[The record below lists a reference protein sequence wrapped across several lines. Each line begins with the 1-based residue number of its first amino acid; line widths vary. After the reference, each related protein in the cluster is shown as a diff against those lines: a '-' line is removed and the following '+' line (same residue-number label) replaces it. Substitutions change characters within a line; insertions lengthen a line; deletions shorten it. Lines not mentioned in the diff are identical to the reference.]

1 MRYSHLL
8 LPCGKQAAHA
18 RRSFMFVMCCAT
30 PRRVI
35 PLLGNPSKVKG
46 VFDFDGTLPTP
57 AATLGELIKSP
68 LVPQDMRQAIAIFC
82 QVSTDLDELRRFTLF
97 NFLALMKVLKKH
109 DKLSLVPIKTCLI
122 AFIATRAYRAAPDAL
137 DAALNAALDAARHLP
152 ARLFT
157 LSQRAPHSHASYAS
171 CRPSCTQNPFSVVTG
186 CSARSAL

>member
-1 MRYSHLL
+1 
-8 LPCGKQAAHA
+8 
-18 RRSFMFVMCCAT
+18 
-30 PRRVI
+30 
-35 PLLGNPSKVKG
+35 
-46 VFDFDGTLPTP
+46 
-57 AATLGELIKSP
+57 
-68 LVPQDMRQAIAIFC
+68 MRQAIAIFC
-82 QVSTDLDELRRFTLF
+82 QVSADLDELRRFALF

-157 LSQRAPHSHASYAS
+157 LSQRAPHSHASYVS

-186 CSARSAL
+186 YSARSAL

>member
-1 MRYSHLL
+1 
-8 LPCGKQAAHA
+8 
-18 RRSFMFVMCCAT
+18 
-30 PRRVI
+30 
-35 PLLGNPSKVKG
+35 VKG

-57 AATLGELIKSP
+57 AATLGKLIKSP

-82 QVSTDLDELRRFTLF
+82 QVSADLDELRRFALF

-157 LSQRAPHSHASYAS
+157 LSQRAPHCEESAPHSHASYAS

-186 CSARSAL
+186 YSARSAL